1 LTDKPEYLVG
11 DDDGDDDS
19 DLDLIDTLEEYD
31 EDFDVFNEDD
41 ENEIIEDEENQGEN
55 MNIDE

>member
-1 LTDKPEYLVG
+1 MTDKPEYLVG

-19 DLDLIDTLEEYD
+19 ELDLIDTLEEYD